1 MPVRPVRLSTRPSE
15 APNDHSGTSTPVRPS
30 LCSPYLTHD
39 LLRSLQRQRSSS
51 WPLIIIYLDRSPRS
65 CSSSNL
71 FLPMSTIPSDSDFEI
86 HVDQDCL
93 ISIMEEP
100 THIDQPGNVS
110 AEEPVVQPAPEASP
124 AEHENVDDA
133 AVVQNDTNADVN
145 ATSAETTPSED
156 DASPAPEPG
165 NVDKDETIENA
176 AEEPDLSGESPENLV
191 HEEAPED
198 HAPIADEQEC
208 PEADQSSVHEPEQ
221 AIEGQ
226 NSAVLNQDDAD
237 NSSEVDQSTTD
248 AQIQDEEAASILEAE
263 LLERRHSVRTEALI
277 QAAAR
282 AVVSLREG
290 GGEDAAEDRQHDQDP
305 DESLADSSTTNE
317 NEENEGADDADET
330 VHLHHDDD
338 AIPSRPESSASH
350 SLSSPTERSSVGDGT
365 ESGSHRGF
373 DDDVFSDRSL
383 RSPRSSVHS
392 PDQYFDDDAFE
403 QMTEKGDQSPYV
415 RSRVT
420 SGVSVSGASEV
431 SDLSRLSRYEKEDFV
446 PTSRNNRPTFRS
458 PSSVR
463 AIQMSSPTP
472 SVYASP
478 KRPIGFPTT
487 SRHGSPQVSGQFSPK
502 GRSTPSRFKRPDPA
516 PLVLLHVTLLPLRW
530 GYGDVMNHFEAKK
543 VPPMVFSSE
552 GIKNLRGAWRQ
563 LQDRLGDT
571 VLERGILLPHPQND
585 YEILEERMLEAL
597 ELPLR
602 RRARILECGHYLG
615 PSNVMANDDDIEDD
629 FEYGSDAEDSE
640 PETKPEKRHWC
651 KTCKGDIKYEE
662 LGSERM
668 FRIKVYASNG
678 LMSAGA
684 WEACWKEM
692 ERVDIEVEPIIDST
706 IQNDLAKLSAAFDHE
721 HQQQLE
727 AEQNQQAEE
736 EQRLQ
741 LEIEQRLSLEEERHQ
756 LELQRQQFEED
767 RRRAA
772 EETERRLEEERKKF
786 EEEQRQRLEEERRQ
800 QFEEERQLLEAQRQQ
815 FEEQRLELEQQ
826 RKLVE
831 DEQRQHLEEAR
842 RQELE
847 EEQRLIEEQ
856 RQQLEEAR
864 QQFEEERRQRLE
876 EEEELRRL
884 QREEDEQKQ
893 IAAPRATS
901 RTSYVEDDLASP
913 PLEGSTT
920 DLDGRRRDSDRL
932 REIYG
937 AHSRASSDALANTS
951 SPSIHIHVDSGKQRE
966 EEQNSRQLTTI
977 PAPRDSISQATTIHD
992 ARHHDSY
999 MPPPPLPT
1007 TPEQAYPRHEEQRR
1021 SLDTASLPELLGET
1035 IRVLLQD
1042 PKNVAIAVLVV
1053 FIAMLAGFTKREEH
1067 GVEIYKPQQ
1076 HYQHHQLDSRDP
1088 VGQVIMNTP
1097 TQLVET
1103 VYKTVTS
1110 EVPPQKIHATREVEI
1125 VYHTVTQQPIQ
1136 ETATRVVETI
1146 YSTVTQSLVQPPPAQ
1161 AAIEDPAAPR
1171 VASELP
1177 STDADPSV
1185 DLTPLLFDTLDGA
1198 DSVLTPPPPFCIA
1211 PGLDP
1216 FVCPAASV
1224 ETDTDIESPSNKP
1237 IFKDTTEAD
1246 LDTQIQAF
1254 DPITSAGAS
1263 MEIDDLN
1270 IPSIASIEEDHGE
1283 IVSITTTSTMQEY
1296 QVTTMTETV
1305 TETIYATATPSLA

>member
-1 MPVRPVRLSTRPSE
+1 
-15 APNDHSGTSTPVRPS
+15 
-30 LCSPYLTHD
+30 
-39 LLRSLQRQRSSS
+39 
-51 WPLIIIYLDRSPRS
+51 
-65 CSSSNL
+65 
-71 FLPMSTIPSDSDFEI
+71 MSTIPPDPDFEI

-93 ISIMEEP
+93 SPAMKEP
-100 THIDQPGNVS
+100 NHIDQPDVS
-110 AEEPVVQPAPEASP
+110 ADQPVAQPALEATLP
-124 AEHENVDDA
+124 VEHENLEADA
-133 AVVQNDTNADVN
+133 DIDSTPIEA
-145 ATSAETTPSED
+145 TPSED
-156 DASPAPEPG
+156 DVGLAPEP
-165 NVDKDETIENA
+165 DTAEKDETVENT
-176 AEEPDLSGESPENLV
+176 AEELELSDHSTEHST
-191 HEEAPED
+191 HEEASQD
-198 HAPIADEQEC
+198 HEQIAEEQEG
-208 PEADQSSVHEPEQ
+208 PEVDQSSVHEPEQ
-221 AIEGQ
+221 DNCERQ
-226 NSAVLNQDDAD
+226 EDDHSTSSDQDEVDKSSAADHSTSDEETHDDDA
-237 NSSEVDQSTTD
+237 SSALDSES
-248 AQIQDEEAASILEAE
+248 
-263 LLERRHSVRTEALI
+263 LERRHSVRTEALI

-290 GGEDAAEDRQHDQDP
+290 GEAAAEDQQHDEDP
-305 DESLADSSTTNE
+305 DESLVGSSTTTE
-317 NEENEGADDADET
+317 NDDGERINDADET
-330 VHLHHDDD
+330 VHLHHDDGD
-338 AIPSRPESSASH
+338 MHSRPESSASH
-350 SLSSPTERSSVGDGT
+350 SISSPTEHSSVGDGT

-373 DDDVFSDRSL
+373 DDDVFSDRSP

-392 PDQYFDDDAFE
+392 ADQYFDDDALE

-420 SGVSVSGASEV
+420 SGVSISGASEM

-446 PTSRNNRPTFRS
+446 PTSRNNRPAFRS

-478 KRPIGFPTT
+478 KRPTAFPTI
-487 SRHGSPQVSGQFSPK
+487 SRLGSPQVSGQFSPK

-530 GYGDVMNHFEAKK
+530 GYGDVVNHFETKK
-543 VPPMVFSSE
+543 VPPIVFSSE
-552 GIKNLRGAWRQ
+552 GMKNLRGSWRQ

-615 PSNVMANDDDIEDD
+615 PSGEMATGDDIEDD
-629 FEYGSDAEDSE
+629 SEYSSDAEGSE
-640 PETKPEKRHWC
+640 AETKPEKRHWC

-692 ERVDIEVEPIIDST
+692 ERVDIEVEPIIDSA
-706 IQNDLAKLSAAFDHE
+706 IQSDLAKLAAAFDQE

-756 LELQRQQFEED
+756 LELQRQQFEEE
-767 RRRAA
+767 RRQAL
-772 EETERRLEEERKKF
+772 EETERRLEEGRRKF
-786 EEEQRQRLEEERRQ
+786 EDEQRQRLEEERRQ
-800 QFEEERQLLEAQRQQ
+800 QFEEERHLLEAQRQQ

-831 DEQRQHLEEAR
+831 EEQRQHLEEAR

-901 RTSYVEDDLASP
+901 RTSYVEDDLVCSPREGAS
-913 PLEGSTT
+913 ST

-937 AHSRASSDALANTS
+937 AESRASSDALANTS
-951 SPSIHIHVDSGKQRE
+951 SPSIHIHVDSNKQRE
-966 EEQNSRQLTTI
+966 EEQNSRQLATI
-977 PAPRDSISQATTIHD
+977 PAPRDSVHIGTIHE
-992 ARHHDSY
+992 ARHPDSY
-999 MPPPPLPT
+999 MSTPPLPT
-1007 TPEQAYPRHEEQRR
+1007 TSEQAYPRHQEQRR

-1067 GVEIYKPQQ
+1067 SVDIYKPQQ

-1110 EVPPQKIHATREVEI
+1110 EAPPQKVHATREVEI
-1125 VYHTVTQQPIQ
+1125 IYHTVTQQPFQ

-1177 STDADPSV
+1177 PTDADPSV
-1185 DLTPLLFDTLDGA
+1185 DLTPLLFGSLDGE
-1198 DSVLTPPPPFCIA
+1198 DSVFTTSPSTFCAA

-1216 FVCPAASV
+1216 FVCPAASI
-1224 ETDTDIESPSNKP
+1224 ETDNDNEPPSNEP
-1237 IFKDTTEAD
+1237 IFKDITEAD
-1246 LDTQIQAF
+1246 IDTQIQASDAF
-1254 DPITSAGAS
+1254 TSIRNS
-1263 MEIDDLN
+1263 TKIDHLETF
-1270 IPSIASIEEDHGE
+1270 STTSIEEDHGE
-1283 IVSITTTSTMQEY
+1283 TASAASTSTVQDHRVTTTTK
-1296 QVTTMTETV
+1296 TV
-1305 TETIYATATPSLA
+1305 TETIYALATPSLAHPELDATPSGRDVQQENPRGELSSGTSKTEGGRGKP

>member
-1 MPVRPVRLSTRPSE
+1 M
-15 APNDHSGTSTPVRPS
+15 D
-30 LCSPYLTHD
+30 
-39 LLRSLQRQRSSS
+39 
-51 WPLIIIYLDRSPRS
+51 
-65 CSSSNL
+65 
-71 FLPMSTIPSDSDFEI
+71 
-86 HVDQDCL
+86 
-93 ISIMEEP
+93 EP
-100 THIDQPGNVS
+100 AAHIEHPDVS
-110 AEEPVVQPAPEASP
+110 AEEPIAQPASEAASP
-124 AEHENVDDA
+124 AECENVDDA
-133 AVVQNDTNADVN
+133 SLAPQLETADNDEIV
-145 ATSAETTPSED
+145 
-156 DASPAPEPG
+156 
-165 NVDKDETIENA
+165 ENTA
-176 AEEPDLSGESPENLV
+176 GEPDLSGEPSEESIIEEASKAHEPVAEEQEAPEVDQGSV
-191 HEEAPED
+191 HEELEQD
-198 HAPIADEQEC
+198 VQGHAD
-208 PEADQSSVHEPEQ
+208 DRSTGSD
-221 AIEGQ
+221 
-226 NSAVLNQDDAD
+226 QDDAD
-237 NSSEVDQSTTD
+237 DSSAFEHSRTD
-248 AQIQDEEAASILEAE
+248 AETQDEEASSILESE

-282 AVVSLREG
+282 AVVSLRKG
-290 GGEDAAEDRQHDQDP
+290 GGEDKAEDRQQDQDP
-305 DESLADSSTTNE
+305 DESLIDSSTIQD
-317 NEENEGADDADET
+317 NEETEGMDDADET
-330 VHLHHDDD
+330 VHLNDDD
-338 AIPSRPESSASH
+338 AIPSRPESSASR

-392 PDQYFDDDAFE
+392 PDQYFDDDALE

-420 SGVSVSGASEV
+420 SGVSMSDASEV

-446 PTSRNNRPTFRS
+446 PTSRNNRPAFRS

-472 SVYASP
+472 SAYAST
-478 KRPIGFPTT
+478 KRPTAFPTA
-487 SRHGSPQVSGQFSPK
+487 SRLGSPQVSGQFSPK
-502 GRSTPSRFKRPDPA
+502 GRSTPSRFKRPEPA

-543 VPPMVFSSE
+543 VPPIAFSSE

-615 PSNVMANDDDIEDD
+615 PSNVMANIDDIEDD
-629 FEYGSDAEDSE
+629 SEYSSDTEESE
-640 PETKPEKRHWC
+640 TETKPEKRHWC

-692 ERVDIEVEPIIDST
+692 ERVDIEVEPIIDSAV
-706 IQNDLAKLSAAFDHE
+706 QNDLAKLSAAFDQE

-756 LELQRQQFEED
+756 LELQRQQFEEE
-767 RRRAA
+767 RRRALEDA
-772 EETERRLEEERKKF
+772 ERMLEEERRKI

-800 QFEEERQLLEAQRQQ
+800 QFEEERQLLEDQRQQ

-831 DEQRQHLEEAR
+831 EEQRQHLEEAR

-893 IAAPRATS
+893 IAAPRAIS
-901 RTSYVEDDLASP
+901 RTSYVEDDLVSSP
-913 PLEGSTT
+913 PERAPST
-920 DLDGRRRDSDRL
+920 DLDGRHHDSDRL

-937 AHSRASSDALANTS
+937 GHSRASSDALANAP

-966 EEQNSRQLTTI
+966 EEQNSRQLATI
-977 PAPRDSISQATTIHD
+977 PAPRESISHSSTIHE
-992 ARHHDSY
+992 ARLPDSY
-999 MPPPPLPT
+999 MPPPPLQT
-1007 TPEQAYPRHEEQRR
+1007 TTEQAYPRHEEQRR

-1053 FIAMLAGFTKREEH
+1053 FIAMLAGFTKREEQH
-1067 GVEIYKPQQ
+1067 GVELYKPQQ
-1076 HYQHHQLDSRDP
+1076 HYQHHQLDARDP

-1110 EVPPQKIHATREVEI
+1110 EAPPQKVHATREVEI

-1177 STDADPSV
+1177 SIDTDPSV
-1185 DLTPLLFDTLDGA
+1185 DLAPLLFDTLDGE
-1198 DSVLTPPPPFCIA
+1198 DSVFVSPSTCIA

-1216 FVCPAASV
+1216 FVCSAASI
-1224 ETDTDIESPSNKP
+1224 ESDTDIELPSNEP
-1237 IFKDTTEAD
+1237 ILKDIIEND
-1246 LDTQIQAF
+1246 LDTQIQAP
-1254 DPITSAGAS
+1254 DALVSTGAS
-1263 MEIDDLN
+1263 AEIDALDV
-1270 IPSIASIEEDHGE
+1270 ISTVSIEADHGE
-1283 IVSITTTSTMQEY
+1283 TTSATTTSTIQEKS
-1296 QVTTMTETV
+1296 VTTMIETV
-1305 TETIYATATPSLA
+1305 TETIYATATLTPAHLELDAIPAGRDVQQQKPRTDFSAGTSEAEIRREKSWEIYTENLLSISPVEAYSPAMTCAAAIP